1 MFMQGKLILKAIQQI
16 YPKISGGFTY
26 WETQSNG
33 QSWKNPIDGLVWENT
48 QFTKP
53 TWEQIQPLLN
63 DIQLQEAKENK
74 LAQLKVNFDNASKKP
89 FTLNQVKQIDK
100 TGNVMGIV
108 NAFYNI
114 QDVNSLTDSANIIF
128 AGSIMKTQAFLKL
141 LCGSLGKDFDTIK
154 AQVNALSENPA
165 TASIANIP
173 YTTKDTN
180 GNEIRVLLSF
190 AKIEEI
196 FAHIFTRVATNAS
209 AFNILEEKIK
219 SAKTIEE
226 LDKINIEMQ

>member
-1 MFMQGKLILKAIQQI
+1 MILQ
-16 YPKISGGFTY
+16 
-26 WETQSNG
+26 
-33 QSWKNPIDGLVWENT
+33 KNNI
-48 QFTKP
+48 TK
-53 TWEQIQPLLN
+53 EIFESSILQNNCIELNDAEKKEYLLN
-63 DIQLQEAKENK
+63 LAKENK

-100 TGNVMGIV
+100 TGNVMGTV

-128 AGSIMKTQAFLKL
+128 AGSIMKAQAFLKL